1 MDKNPKLQRS
11 LTLFPVV
18 LFGISFM
25 ALGTVFSTYGIASQL
40 SHGMVAGS
48 YLLALIIM
56 LFTAYSYGQMAKA
69 FPIAGSAYTYAQKS
83 INPYVGFLAGWT
95 ILMDYLLIP
104 MVNYLI
110 FGIFFS
116 AAFPSVPIYVWIL
129 GMLITV
135 TIINLRGVKL
145 ATGVNIFIT
154 LFAALFIIIFCSL
167 SIRAILHGEGT
178 GTLFTSLPFFN
189 PTESFS
195 FVIAGASLLCF
206 SFLGFDS
213 ASTFSEETE
222 NPEKTIPRAIF
233 IITLVGGLVFIVV
246 SYIAQ
251 NVWPDYT
258 SFKDPDSASF
268 EIIGLVGGTFLTSA
282 FLAYTAIGI
291 FGSAMASQASAARVL
306 YAMGRDGQLPKKFFG
321 YIHSKYHTPSNNIL
335 LIGVLSLS
343 ALVLSLSLVASFI
356 NFGAFLAF
364 TCVNISVIMHYFVRK
379 RERSFKGYI
388 LFLIIPLIGAILDIV
403 LLLNLDTHSK
413 ILGGIWFAGGVIY
426 LFFLT
431 KGFKKRPPEMDLSA

>member
-1 MDKNPKLQRS
+1 
-11 LTLFPVV
+11 
-18 LFGISFM
+18 
-25 ALGTVFSTYGIASQL
+25 
-40 SHGMVAGS
+40 
-48 YLLALIIM
+48 
-56 LFTAYSYGQMAKA
+56 
-69 FPIAGSAYTYAQKS
+69 
-83 INPYVGFLAGWT
+83 
-95 ILMDYLLIP
+95 
-104 MVNYLI
+104 
-110 FGIFFS
+110 
-116 AAFPSVPIYVWIL
+116 
-129 GMLITV
+129 MLITV

-167 SIRAILHGEGT
+167 SIRAILNGEGT

-213 ASTFSEETE
+213 ASTFSEETK

-321 YIHSKYHTPSNNIL
+321 HIHSKYHTPSNNIL

-388 LFLIIPLIGAILDIV
+388 LFLIIPLIGAILDII

-426 LFFLT
+426 LLFLT